1 VQGLTAPLRSRVESF
16 PYYAL
21 GGVLY
26 AIGAGLVLFGVPGV
40 LAEGAEVGFL
50 LAGSAVVFFAYLVD
64 RGTIRPPR

>member
-1 VQGLTAPLRSRVESF
+1 
-16 PYYAL
+16 
-21 GGVLY
+21 
-26 AIGAGLVLFGVPGV
+26 VLFGVPGV